1 VCATEPPWHSDN
13 FTLTSSPQHKVDQP
27 RRKPT
32 APQRSEDPI
41 ALRAYSGRR
50 HRRRRRSPERITPDI
65 AILRRRHVYRMQMRS
80 LHIGSNR
87 ISRFQN
93 FTPRMFHGD
102 EELQSRARMFIR
114 RELQVFEWT
123 NDSAEFIIEYFIAVL
138 RTIDLKA
145 STGAAEDLL
154 SDFLGRENA
163 KIFCHEIHAFLRSP
177 FTDLAAF
184 DNFAQYER
192 PLPTR
197 FDAEGMPIEEAGR
210 ERRRDDTQ
218 VAESSRRRRRGR

>member
-1 VCATEPPWHSDN
+1 
-13 FTLTSSPQHKVDQP
+13 
-27 RRKPT
+27 
-32 APQRSEDPI
+32 
-41 ALRAYSGRR
+41 
-50 HRRRRRSPERITPDI
+50 
-65 AILRRRHVYRMQMRS
+65 
-80 LHIGSNR
+80 
-87 ISRFQN
+87 
-93 FTPRMFHGD
+93 MFRGD

-123 NDSAEFIIEYFIAVL
+123 NDSAEFILEYLIAVL
-138 RTIDLKA
+138 RTVDLKA

-177 FTDLAAF
+177 FTNLAAF

-197 FDAEGMPIEEAGR
+197 FDGEGMPIEEAGSV
-210 ERRRDDTQ
+210 RRRMDERDDSR
-218 VAESSRRRRRGR
+218 VPESSRRRGR